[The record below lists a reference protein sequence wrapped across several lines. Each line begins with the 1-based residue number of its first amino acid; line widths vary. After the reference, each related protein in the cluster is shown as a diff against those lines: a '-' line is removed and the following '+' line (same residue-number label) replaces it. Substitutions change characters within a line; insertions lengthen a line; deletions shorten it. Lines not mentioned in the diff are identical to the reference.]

1 MTDSRSPVDH
11 DNCITLGHGS
21 GGLLTHELV
30 RDLFVRAFSNPLL
43 DPLDDGAILPAP
55 GGPLVLTTDAFVVS
69 PLEFSGGD
77 IGSLA
82 INGTV
87 NDLAVSGARP
97 QHIALAAIL
106 EEGLDRALLERV
118 VHSAAQ
124 AARRAGVVVV
134 TGDTKVVER
143 GKGDGVYLTTTG
155 VGPLRPGFPR
165 TDRSPQPGDVVL
177 VSGDV
182 GDHGAVILAARTGV
196 DLQTSLESDCGP
208 VTDLVAALFEVDAVP
223 LFLRDPT
230 RGGLATLL
238 CDLAEAG
245 GCEVSVNETDLPLRT
260 ETSTICDIVGTD
272 PLHLACEGRVVA
284 VVEAGRAQDALHA
297 WRALPSGA
305 GAQAIGELRDARGA
319 RVVLRTR
326 YGGARTIGRPTAELL
341 PRIC

>member
-1 MTDSRSPVDH
+1 MTDSQTTTDH
-11 DNCITLGHGS
+11 DRHITLGHGS
-21 GGLLTHELV
+21 GGLLTHNLV

-43 DPLDDGAILPAP
+43 DPLDDGAILPAT
-55 GGPLVLTTDAFVVS
+55 GGPTVLTTDAFVVS
-69 PLEFSGGD
+69 PLEFSGGN

-87 NDLAVSGARP
+87 NDLAVSGALPRY
-97 QHIALAAIL
+97 IALAAIL
-106 EEGLDRALLERV
+106 EEGLDRGLLERV
-118 VHSAAQ
+118 VHSAAA

-177 VSGDV
+177 VSGPV
-182 GDHGAVILAARTGV
+182 GDHGAVILAARAGV
-196 DLQTSLESDCGP
+196 GLQTSLVSDCGP
-208 VTDLVAALFEVDAVP
+208 VTDLVEALFDADAVP

-238 CDLAEAG
+238 CDLADAG
-245 GCEVSVNETDLPLRT
+245 GCEVTVNEIDLPLRT
-260 ETSTICDIVGTD
+260 ETSTICDIVGVD

-284 VVEAGRAQDALHA
+284 VVEANRAQDALGA
-297 WRALPSGA
+297 WRALEAGA
-305 GAQAIGELRDARGA
+305 GAQSIGELKEAARG
-319 RVVLRTR
+319 RVVLRTQ
-326 YGGARTIGRPTAELL
+326 YGGARTLMRPTAELL

>member
-1 MTDSRSPVDH
+1 VIDSR
-11 DNCITLGHGS
+11 ITLGHGS

-30 RDLFVRAFSNPLL
+30 RDLFARAFANPLL

-55 GGPLVLTTDAFVVS
+55 GGPLAMTTDAFVVS

-106 EEGLDRALLERV
+106 EEGLDRALLERLGR
-118 VHSAAQ
+118 SAAE

-165 TDRSPQPGDVVL
+165 TDRGPRPGDVVL
-177 VSGDV
+177 VSGPV
-182 GDHGAVILAARTGV
+182 GDHGAVILAARSGV
-196 DLQTSLESDCGP
+196 GLQTSLASDCAP
-208 VTDLVAALFEVDAVP
+208 VTDLVEALFEADAVP

-245 GCEVSVNETDLPLRT
+245 GCEVTVEEADLPLRT
-260 ETSTICDIVGTD
+260 ETSTLCDIVGVD

-284 VVEAGRAQDALHA
+284 VVEAHRAGAALSA
-297 WRALPSGA
+297 WRAMESGA
-305 GAQAIGELRDARGA
+305 GARAIGEVREATLP

-326 YGGARTIGRPTAELL
+326 YGGARTMLRPTAELL

>member
-1 MTDSRSPVDH
+1 MTDNV
-11 DNCITLGHGS
+11 ITLGHGS

-43 DPLDDGAILPAP
+43 DPLDDGAILPSP
-55 GGPLVLTTDAFVVS
+55 GGPLALTTDAFVVS
-69 PLEFSGGD
+69 PLEFLGGD

-97 QHIALAAIL
+97 QYIALAAIL
-106 EEGLDRALLERV
+106 EEGLDRALLQRV
-118 VHSAAQ
+118 VLSAAE
-124 AARRAGVVVV
+124 AARGAGVFVV

-155 VGPLRPGFPR
+155 VGPMRPGFPR
-165 TDRSPQPGDVVL
+165 SDRGPGPGDVVL
-177 VSGDV
+177 VSGPV
-182 GDHGAVILAARTGV
+182 GDHGAVILAARSGV
-196 DLQTSLESDCGP
+196 ELQTTLASDCGP
-208 VTDLVAALFEVDAVP
+208 VTDLVEALFEADAIP

-238 CDLAEAG
+238 CDLAETG
-245 GCEVSVNETDLPLRT
+245 GCEVAVNEADLPLRT
-260 ETSTICDIVGTD
+260 ETSAICDIVGVD

-284 VVEAGRAQDALHA
+284 VVEADRANQALDA
-297 WRALPSGA
+297 WRALESGA
-305 GAQAIGELRDARGA
+305 GAQAIGELRSAGRGH
-319 RVVLRTR
+319 VVLHTR
-326 YGGARTIGRPTAELL
+326 YGGARTLLRPTAELL

>member
-1 MTDSRSPVDH
+1 MTENV
-11 DNCITLGHGS
+11 ITLGHGS

-43 DPLDDGAILPAP
+43 DLLDDGAILPAP
-55 GGPLVLTTDAFVVS
+55 GGPLALTTDAFVVS

-82 INGTV
+82 IYGTV

-106 EEGLDRALLERV
+106 EEGLDRALLERIV
-118 VHSAAQ
+118 YSAAE

-143 GKGDGVYLTTTG
+143 GKGDGVYLTTSG
-155 VGPLRPGFPR
+155 VGSLRPGFPR
-165 TDRSPQPGDVVL
+165 SDRPPRPGDVVL
-177 VSGDV
+177 VSGPV
-182 GDHGAVILAARTGV
+182 GDHGAVILATRSGV
-196 DLQTSLESDCGP
+196 WLQTTLSSDCGP
-208 VTDLVAALFEVDAVP
+208 VTDLVDALFEADAIP

-238 CDLAEAG
+238 CDLADAG
-245 GCEVSVNETDLPLRT
+245 GCEVTVDEADIPLRT
-260 ETSTICDIVGTD
+260 ETSTICEIVGVD

-284 VVEAGRAQDALHA
+284 VVEADRAADALHA
-297 WRALPSGA
+297 WRALESGV
-305 GAQAIGELRDARGA
+305 GAQAIGTLREARRG

-326 YGGARTIGRPTAELL
+326 YGGARTLLRPTAELL